1 MPRSW
6 VFRRKGSTGTMSERK
21 SALSSI
27 LQKKSVLIFLLA
39 AGLLLLLWP
48 KSSGSGSAEKNED
61 VFTNEE
67 KRLCAVLSKIDGV
80 GELELMLTVES
91 LGNVYALLSEEANR
105 RGEYTG
111 AVVVCSGAGS
121 PDTRLRVIQAVSAF
135 TGLGSNRIIVEE
147 LIS

>member
-61 VFTNEE
+61 VFTTEE

-80 GELELMLTVES
+80 G
-91 LGNVYALLSEEANR
+91 NVYALLSEEPNR

>member
-80 GELELMLTVES
+80 G
-91 LGNVYALLSEEANR
+91 NVYALLSEEPNR
-105 RGEYTG
+105 RGEYTW

-121 PDTRLRVIQAVSAF
+121 PDTRLRVIQAVSTF

>member
-1 MPRSW
+1 
-6 VFRRKGSTGTMSERK
+6 MSERK

-80 GELELMLTVES
+80 G
-91 LGNVYALLSEEANR
+91 NAYALLSEEPNR

>member
-67 KRLCAVLSKIDGV
+67 TRLCAVLSKIDGV
-80 GELELMLTVES
+80 G
-91 LGNVYALLSEEANR
+91 NVYALLSEEPNR

>member
-1 MPRSW
+1 
-6 VFRRKGSTGTMSERK
+6 MSERK

-27 LQKKSVLIFLLA
+27 LQQKSVLIFLLA

-80 GELELMLTVES
+80 G
-91 LGNVYALLSEEANR
+91 NVYALLSEEPNR

>member
-1 MPRSW
+1 M
-6 VFRRKGSTGTMSERK
+6 MSEGK

-80 GELELMLTVES
+80 G
-91 LGNVYALLSEEANR
+91 NVYALLSEEPNR

>member
-1 MPRSW
+1 
-6 VFRRKGSTGTMSERK
+6 MSELK

-80 GELELMLTVES
+80 G
-91 LGNVYALLSEEANR
+91 NVYALLSEEANR

>member
-1 MPRSW
+1 
-6 VFRRKGSTGTMSERK
+6 MSERK

-27 LQKKSVLIFLLA
+27 LQKKRVLIFLLA

-80 GELELMLTVES
+80 
-91 LGNVYALLSEEANR
+91 GNVYALLSEEANR

>member
-80 GELELMLTVES
+80 G
-91 LGNVYALLSEEANR
+91 NVYALLSEEANR
-105 RGEYTG
+105 RGEYMG

>member
-1 MPRSW
+1 MPLSW

-80 GELELMLTVES
+80 G
-91 LGNVYALLSEEANR
+91 NVYALLSEEANR

>member
-1 MPRSW
+1 
-6 VFRRKGSTGTMSERK
+6 MSERK

-48 KSSGSGSAEKNED
+48 KW
-61 VFTNEE
+61 
-67 KRLCAVLSKIDGV
+67 LCAVLSKIDGV
-80 GELELMLTVES
+80 G
-91 LGNVYALLSEEANR
+91 NVYALLSEEPNR

>member
-1 MPRSW
+1 
-6 VFRRKGSTGTMSERK
+6 MSERK

-80 GELELMLTVES
+80 G
-91 LGNVYALLSEEANR
+91 NVYALLSEEPNR

-135 TGLGSNRIIVEE
+135 TGLGSNRIIVED

>member
-80 GELELMLTVES
+80 G
-91 LGNVYALLSEEANR
+91 NVYALLSEEPNR

-121 PDTRLRVIQAVSAF
+121 PDTRLRVIQAVSTV

>member
-1 MPRSW
+1 M
-6 VFRRKGSTGTMSERK
+6 
-21 SALSSI
+21 
-27 LQKKSVLIFLLA
+27 LQKKSVLIVLLA

-48 KSSGSGSAEKNED
+48 RSSGSGTAGKNED
-61 VFTNEE
+61 VS

-80 GELELMLTVES
+80 GE
-91 LGNVYALLSEEANR
+91 VYALLSEEPNR

-111 AVVVCSGAGS
+111 AVVVCSGARS
-121 PDTRLRVIQAVSAF
+121 SDIRLRVIQAVSAF

>member
-1 MPRSW
+1 
-6 VFRRKGSTGTMSERK
+6 MSERK

-80 GELELMLTVES
+80 G
-91 LGNVYALLSEEANR
+91 NVYALLSEEANR

-135 TGLGSNRIIVEE
+135 TGLGSKRIIVEE

>member
-1 MPRSW
+1 
-6 VFRRKGSTGTMSERK
+6 MSERK

-80 GELELMLTVES
+80 G
-91 LGNVYALLSEEANR
+91 NVYALLSEEPNR

>member
-80 GELELMLTVES
+80 G
-91 LGNVYALLSEEANR
+91 NVYALLSEEPNL

>member
-1 MPRSW
+1 
-6 VFRRKGSTGTMSERK
+6 MSERK
-21 SALSSI
+21 SVLSSM
-27 LQKKSVLIFLLA
+27 LQKKSVMIVLLA

-48 KSSGSGSAEKNED
+48 RSSGGTAGKNED
-61 VFTNEE
+61 VSTTEE

-80 GELELMLTVES
+80 GE
-91 LGNVYALLSEEANR
+91 VYALLSEEPNR

-111 AVVVCSGAGS
+111 AVVVCSGARL
-121 PDTRLRVIQAVSAF
+121 PDIRLRIIQAVSAF

>member
-1 MPRSW
+1 
-6 VFRRKGSTGTMSERK
+6 MSERK

-80 GELELMLTVES
+80 G
-91 LGNVYALLSEEANR
+91 NVYALLSEEANR

>member
-80 GELELMLTVES
+80 G
-91 LGNVYALLSEEANR
+91 NVYALLSEEPNR

-135 TGLGSNRIIVEE
+135 TGLVSNRIIVEE

>member
-1 MPRSW
+1 M
-6 VFRRKGSTGTMSERK
+6 
-21 SALSSI
+21 
-27 LQKKSVLIFLLA
+27 QKKSVLIFLLA

-48 KSSGSGSAEKNED
+48 KSSGSCSAEKNED

-80 GELELMLTVES
+80 G
-91 LGNVYALLSEEANR
+91 NVYALLSEEPNR

>member
-1 MPRSW
+1 M
-6 VFRRKGSTGTMSERK
+6 
-21 SALSSI
+21 
-27 LQKKSVLIFLLA
+27 LQKKSVLIVLLA

-48 KSSGSGSAEKNED
+48 RSSGSGTAGKNED
-61 VFTNEE
+61 VSTTEE

-80 GELELMLTVES
+80 
-91 LGNVYALLSEEANR
+91 EEPNR

-111 AVVVCSGAGS
+111 AVVVCSGARS
-121 PDTRLRVIQAVSAF
+121 SDIRLRVIQAVSAF

>member
-1 MPRSW
+1 
-6 VFRRKGSTGTMSERK
+6 MSERK

-80 GELELMLTVES
+80 G
-91 LGNVYALLSEEANR
+91 NIYALLSEEPNR

>member
-80 GELELMLTVES
+80 G
-91 LGNVYALLSEEANR
+91 NVYALLSEEPNR

-135 TGLGSNRIIVEE
+135 TGLGSKRIIVEE

>member
-1 MPRSW
+1 
-6 VFRRKGSTGTMSERK
+6 MSERK

-27 LQKKSVLIFLLA
+27 LQKKSVLILLLG

-48 KSSGSGSAEKNED
+48 KSSGSGLAGKDED
-61 VFTNEE
+61 VSTTEE

-80 GELELMLTVES
+80 GE
-91 LGNVYALLSEEANR
+91 VYALLSEDPNH
-105 RGEYTG
+105 RGEYSG
-111 AVVVCSGAGS
+111 AVVVCTGAGS
-121 PDTRLRVIQAVSAF
+121 PDIRLRIIQAVSAF